1 MLFPTVKHSPA
12 TDTEADSIFYI
23 ATDGGAY
30 ISDYI
35 STYSYGSPDTGN
47 RLNPCLIMLRGNV
60 GGYNFSIFV
69 YDSYGALRSPD
80 IRYNTAWWVGLNGV
94 CDSWMHDGVTYSY
107 GTLRTRMVPTTL
119 GLSTLLA
126 ASTTSTTTTAVST
139 IPTAAFSPGT
149 GFANQGMVYAVRSNG
164 NVNIA
169 YPDDSYG
176 LFYHHSYIIQ
186 IARKEQ

>member
-1 MLFPTVKHSPA
+1 
-12 TDTEADSIFYI
+12 
-23 ATDGGAY
+23 
-30 ISDYI
+30 
-35 STYSYGSPDTGN
+35 
-47 RLNPCLIMLRGNV
+47 
-60 GGYNFSIFV
+60 
-69 YDSYGALRSPD
+69 
-80 IRYNTAWWVGLNGV
+80 
-94 CDSWMHDGVTYSY
+94 
-107 GTLRTRMVPTTL
+107 MVPTTL
-119 GLSTLLA
+119 GLSTILA

-176 LFYHHSYIIQ
+176 SPDTGNRLNPCLIMPRGNVGGYNFSIFVYDSYGTLRSRLIPTLLGGSTLLATSATTSASVSDFPTDFSNTIVTFIQ